1 MTLIVSTIGLKSANV
16 LSTPSPNEI
25 FLTVNEELMSL
36 FFFAIQTPSK
46 YWILSLFPS
55 VILTPTLITSPGKKS
70 GNFFLPRFSLRS
82 LCLFLQYFSFVCLS
96 I

>member
-1 MTLIVSTIGLKSANV
+1 MTLIEPTIELYNANV

-25 FLTVNEELMSL
+25 LRTVNDEFISL

-55 VILTPTLITSPGKKS
+55 AILTPTLIVSPVKNLGIFLLLK
-70 GNFFLPRFSLRS
+70 FF
-82 LCLFLQYFSFVCLS
+82 
-96 I
+96 